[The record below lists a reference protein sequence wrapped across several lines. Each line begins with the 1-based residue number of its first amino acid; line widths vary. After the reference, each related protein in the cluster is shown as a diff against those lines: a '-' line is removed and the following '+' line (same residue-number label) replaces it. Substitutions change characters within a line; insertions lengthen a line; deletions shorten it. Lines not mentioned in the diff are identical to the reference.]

1 MSEEEKKLQ
10 KQEQQKSESLADSK
24 KIDLYINNEKDE
36 EQGISI
42 MNVFSR
48 LRQRFHIY
56 GFVMLIGLLA
66 GLLVPSIM
74 YVAKDK
80 QDQAVAIVGL
90 DYAGAEEGLDPKGE
104 KLDITY
110 IKSSY
115 VVQTA
120 LNNVVLP
127 TKVSASQVQSNL
139 KITGILTEETR
150 QQMEIIEKLEE
161 VKNNEYGKLIT
172 SFSLKYRAQY
182 VISLKSV
189 FKDSNNNKTTLSS
202 SDTSRLLN
210 AITDAY
216 NDYFVEVY
224 QEKRLPSNYLEAIGS
239 DKLDYLDTLDAIS
252 ESYDYLSS
260 YCNDKASFLPGF
272 RAANGKSFGDLSNMI
287 NTVKNTEIDD
297 YYSYIYMNHVSKD
310 KDVQLTNYKIEKRE
324 AEYQLQEVNTNITNL
339 QNSIDNYKPDKVK
352 VNNTDGSGTIE
363 VDVYPAAYYQLI
375 LDLKN
380 LNETKSALQKRI
392 SILTDRIAML
402 EGPDATDE
410 QKAKAEEYVAKALL
424 NAKNTYTLV
433 KDVSTELFASN
444 SYRSRYMHTV
454 STYTSEK
461 LTDSLKTFLIGGGV
475 GFGLG
480 LVIWVA
486 DAFILEFRDVKK
498 RNDQLEREA
507 Q

>member
-1 MSEEEKKLQ
+1 MSEEEKKL
-10 KQEQQKSESLADSK
+10 KAKEQQSESLADSK

-42 MNVFSR
+42 MNVFTR

-56 GFVMLIGLLA
+56 GFVMLIGLLV
-66 GLLVPSIM
+66 GLLVPTIM

-80 QDQAVAIVGL
+80 NDTAVAIVGL
-90 DYAGAEEGLDPKGE
+90 DYEGAEEGLDPRGNE
-104 KLDITY
+104 LDITY
-110 IKSSY
+110 VKSSY

-127 TKVSASQVQSNL
+127 QKVSASQVQSNL

-150 QQMEIIEKLEE
+150 QQMDIINKLEE

-189 FKDSNNNKTTLSS
+189 FKDSNNNKITLSS
-202 SDTSRLLN
+202 TDTSRLLN

-224 QEKRLPSNYLEAIGS
+224 QEKRLPSDYLDAINS

-252 ESYDYLSS
+252 SSYDYLST
-260 YCNDKASFLPGF
+260 YCNERASFLPGF
-272 RAANGKSFGDLSNMI
+272 RASNGKSFTDLSNMI
-287 NTVKNTEIDD
+287 DTVKNTEIDD

-310 KDVQLTNYKIEKRE
+310 KDVQLTNYKIEKRN
-324 AEYQLQEVNTNITNL
+324 AEYQLDEVNTNINNL
-339 QNSIDNYKPDKVK
+339 QESIANYKPDKVK

-380 LNETKSALQKRI
+380 LNETKSSLQKRI

-410 QKAKAEEYVAKALL
+410 QKAKAEEYVTKALT
-424 NAKNTYTLV
+424 NAKNTYALV
-433 KDVSTELFASN
+433 KDVSSELFASN

-461 LTDSLKTFLIGGGV
+461 LSDSLKTFLIGGGV
-475 GFGLG
+475 GFALG

-498 RNDQLEREA
+498 KNEQLEREA
-507 Q
+507 R

>member
-1 MSEEEKKLQ
+1 MSEEEKKL
-10 KQEQQKSESLADSK
+10 KAKEQSESLADSK

-74 YVAKDK
+74 YVTKDRT
-80 QDQAVAIVGL
+80 DQAVAIVGL
-90 DYAGAEEGLDPKGE
+90 DYAGAEEGLDPKDNE
-104 KLDITY
+104 LDITY

-150 QQMEIIEKLEE
+150 QQMDIINKLEE

-182 VISLKSV
+182 IISLKSV

-202 SDTSRLLN
+202 TDTSRLLN

-216 NDYFVEVY
+216 NDYFVEAY
-224 QEKRLPSNYLEAIGS
+224 QEKKLPSNYLEAINET
-239 DKLDYLDTLDAIS
+239 KLDYLDILDQIS
-252 ESYDYLSS
+252 SSYDYLDG
-260 YCNDKASFLPGF
+260 YCQEKNGYLPNF
-272 RAANGKSFGDLSNMI
+272 RASNGKSFADLSSMI
-287 NTVKNTEIDD
+287 DTIKDNEIDD
-297 YYSYIYMNHVSKD
+297 YYSYIYLNHVSKD

-324 AEYQLQEVNTNITNL
+324 AEYQLDEVNTNIANL
-339 QNSIDNYKPDKVK
+339 QTSIANYKPDKVK

-363 VDVYPAAYYQLI
+363 VDVYPEAYYQLI
-375 LDLKN
+375 LDLKS
-380 LNETKSALQKRI
+380 LNETKSSLQKRI
-392 SILTDRIAML
+392 SILSDRIAML

-410 QKAKAEEYVAKALL
+410 QKAKAAEYVAKALT
-424 NAKNTYTLV
+424 NARNTYDLV
-433 KDVSTELFASN
+433 KDVSSELFASN

-454 STYTSEK
+454 STYTSET
-461 LTDSLKTFLIGGGV
+461 LSSNLKTFALGAGV
-475 GFGLG
+475 GLGLG

-486 DAFILEFRDVKK
+486 DAFILEFRDVKR
-498 RNDQLEREA
+498 RNEQLEKEA
-507 Q
+507 R

>member
-1 MSEEEKKLQ
+1 MSEEEKKL
-10 KQEQQKSESLADSK
+10 KAKEQQSESLADSK
-24 KIDLYINNEKDE
+24 KIDLYINNEKDG
-36 EQGISI
+36 EQGVSI

-48 LRQRFHIY
+48 LKQRFHIY
-56 GFVMLIGLLA
+56 GFVMLIGLLV
-66 GLLVPSIM
+66 GLLVPTIM

-80 QDQAVAIVGL
+80 NDTAVAIVGL
-90 DYAGAEEGLDPKGE
+90 DYEGADEGLDPKGE

-127 TKVSASQVQSNL
+127 QKVSASQVQSNL

-150 QQMEIIEKLEE
+150 QQMDIINKLEE
-161 VKNNEYGKLIT
+161 IKNNEYGKLIT
-172 SFSLKYRAQY
+172 SFSLKYKAQY

-189 FKDSNNNKTTLSS
+189 FKDSNNKKTILSS
-202 SDTSRLLN
+202 ADTSRLLN

-224 QEKRLPSNYLEAIGS
+224 QEKRLPSDYLEAINS

-252 ESYDYLSS
+252 NSYDYLDD
-260 YCNDKASFLPGF
+260 YCEDKASFVPNF
-272 RAANGKSFGDLSNMI
+272 RASNGKSFADLSNI
-287 NTVKNTEIDD
+287 ITTVKNTEIDD

-324 AEYQLQEVNTNITNL
+324 AEYKLDEVNTNITNL

-352 VNNTDGSGTIE
+352 VNNTDGTGTIE
-363 VDVYPAAYYQLI
+363 VDVYPEAYYQLI

-410 QKAKAEEYVAKALL
+410 QKAKALEYVTKALT

-433 KDVSTELFASN
+433 KDVSSELFASN

-454 STYTSEK
+454 STYTSER
-461 LTDSLKTFLIGGGV
+461 LTDNLKTFLIGGGV
-475 GFGLG
+475 GFVLG
-480 LVIWVA
+480 LAIWVV
-486 DAFILEFRDVKK
+486 DAFVLEFRDVRR
-498 RNDQLEREA
+498 RNEQLEDR
-507 Q
+507 

>member
-1 MSEEEKKLQ
+1 MSEEEKKL
-10 KQEQQKSESLADSK
+10 KAKEQQSESLADSK

-42 MNVFSR
+42 MNVFTR

-56 GFVMLIGLLA
+56 GFVMLIGLLV
-66 GLLVPSIM
+66 GLLVPTIM
-74 YVAKDK
+74 YVAKDRK
-80 QDQAVAIVGL
+80 DTAVAIVGL
-90 DYAGAEEGLDPKGE
+90 DYDGAEEGLDPRGE

-127 TKVSASQVQSNL
+127 QKVSASLVQSNL
-139 KITGILTEETR
+139 NITGILTEETR
-150 QQMEIIEKLEE
+150 QQMDIINKLEE

-182 VISLKSV
+182 VISLKCV
-189 FKDSNNNKTTLSS
+189 FKDNNNNKITLSS
-202 SDTSRLLN
+202 ADTSRLLN

-224 QEKRLPSNYLEAIGS
+224 QEKRLPSDYLDAING
-239 DKLDYLDTLDAIS
+239 DKLDYLDILDAIS
-252 ESYDYLSS
+252 NSYDYLST
-260 YCNDKASFLPGF
+260 YCNDRASFLSGF
-272 RAANGKSFGDLSNMI
+272 RASNGKSFTDLSDMI

-324 AEYQLQEVNTNITNL
+324 AEYQLEEVNTNITNL

-375 LDLKN
+375 LDLKH
-380 LNETKSALQKRI
+380 LNETKSSLQKRI
-392 SILTDRIAML
+392 SVLTDRIAML

-410 QKAKAEEYVAKALL
+410 QKTKAEEYVTRALT
-424 NAKNTYTLV
+424 NAKNTYKLV
-433 KDVSTELFASN
+433 KDVSTELFSSN
-444 SYRSRYMHTV
+444 SYRSKYMHIV

-461 LTDSLKTFLIGGGV
+461 LTDNLKMFLIGGGI
-475 GFGLG
+475 GLALG
-480 LVIWVA
+480 LFVWIA
-486 DAFILEFRDVKK
+486 DSFVLEFKDVRR
-498 RNDQLEREA
+498 RNEQLEKEA
-507 Q
+507 K

>member
-1 MSEEEKKLQ
+1 MSEEKKI
-10 KQEQQKSESLADSK
+10 KAKEQQSESLADSK
-24 KIDLYINNEKDE
+24 KIDLYINNEKDG

-42 MNVFSR
+42 MNVFTR

-56 GFVMLIGLLA
+56 GFVMLISLLV
-66 GLLVPSIM
+66 GLLVPILI
-74 YVAKDK
+74 YTFKDK
-80 QDQAVAIVGL
+80 SDQAVAIVGL
-90 DYAGAEEGLDPKGE
+90 DYEGAEEGLDPKGE
-104 KLDITY
+104 QLDITY

-150 QQMEIIEKLEE
+150 QQMDIINKLEE

-182 VISLKSV
+182 IISLKSV
-189 FKDSNNNKTTLSS
+189 FKDNNNNKTTLSS

-216 NDYFVEVY
+216 NDYFVQVY
-224 QEKRLPSNYLEAIGS
+224 QEKKLPSNYLDAINET
-239 DKLDYLDTLDAIS
+239 KLDYLDILDEIS
-252 ESYDYLSS
+252 SSYDYLDR
-260 YCNDKASFLPGF
+260 YCQEKSGFLSNF
-272 RAANGKSFGDLSNMI
+272 RASNGKSFADLSSMI

-324 AEYQLQEVNTNITNL
+324 AEYQLDEVATNITNL
-339 QNSIDNYKPDKVK
+339 QASIASYKPDKVT

-402 EGPDATDE
+402 EGSDATDE
-410 QKAKAEEYVAKALL
+410 QKAKALEYVTRALT
-424 NAKNTYTLV
+424 NAKNTYNIV
-433 KDVSTELFASN
+433 KDVSAELFASN

-454 STYTSEK
+454 STYTSETLSSNLK
-461 LTDSLKTFLIGGGV
+461 LFLIGAGA

-486 DAFILEFRDVKK
+486 DAFVLEFRDVK
-498 RNDQLEREA
+498 RRSEQLEREA
-507 Q
+507 K

>member
-1 MSEEEKKLQ
+1 MSEEEKKL
-10 KQEQQKSESLADSK
+10 KAKEQSESLADSK

-74 YVAKDK
+74 YVTKDRT
-80 QDQAVAIVGL
+80 DQAVAIVGL
-90 DYAGAEEGLDPKGE
+90 DYAGAEEGLDPKGNE
-104 KLDITY
+104 LDITY

-150 QQMEIIEKLEE
+150 QQMDIINKLEE

-182 VISLKSV
+182 IISLKSV

-202 SDTSRLLN
+202 TDTSRLLN

-216 NDYFVEVY
+216 NDYFVEAY
-224 QEKRLPSNYLEAIGS
+224 QEKKLPSNYLEAINET
-239 DKLDYLDTLDAIS
+239 KLDYLDILDQIS
-252 ESYDYLSS
+252 SSYDYLDG
-260 YCNDKASFLPGF
+260 YCQEKNGYLPNF
-272 RAANGKSFGDLSNMI
+272 RASNGKSFADLSSMI
-287 NTVKNTEIDD
+287 DTIKDNEIDD
-297 YYSYIYMNHVSKD
+297 YYSYIYLNHVSKD

-324 AEYQLQEVNTNITNL
+324 AEYQLDEVNTNIANL
-339 QNSIDNYKPDKVK
+339 QTSIANYKPDKVK

-363 VDVYPAAYYQLI
+363 VDVYPEAYYQLI
-375 LDLKN
+375 LDLKS
-380 LNETKSALQKRI
+380 LNETKSSLQKRI
-392 SILTDRIAML
+392 SILSDRIAML

-410 QKAKAEEYVAKALL
+410 QKAKAAEYVAKALT
-424 NAKNTYTLV
+424 NARNTYDLV
-433 KDVSTELFASN
+433 KDVSSELFASN

-454 STYTSEK
+454 STYTSET
-461 LTDSLKTFLIGGGV
+461 LSSNLKTFALGAGV
-475 GFGLG
+475 GLGLG

-486 DAFILEFRDVKK
+486 DAFILEFRDVKR
-498 RNDQLEREA
+498 RNEQLEKEA
-507 Q
+507 R